1 MKIVIAMDSL
11 KGSLSSYEA
20 GKAIRDGIQ
29 EVDAT
34 AQVVIKP
41 LADGGEGTVDA
52 LVEGMKGRR
61 KSVCVHGPLM
71 QPAVCTYGYLQD
83 SNTAIIEMAEAAG
96 LNLVAPEQRNPL
108 YTTTYGVGEMIAH
121 AVHEGIR
128 NFIIGIG
135 GSATSDCG
143 IGMLQALGYVFRD
156 SQGCPVGFGGIEAE
170 RIASVDD
177 SGILPELRQCTFH
190 IACDVTNPLYGPQGA
205 PAVYGPQKGATPEI
219 VSRLDAGCRSFAAV
233 TARYAGRDVSQAAG
247 AGAAGGLGF
256 AFLAYLQ
263 GQLESGIEIILQE
276 INLAEEARDAD
287 YVITGEG
294 RLDYQTAMGKA
305 PIGVAKLAK
314 AHGAKVIALAGS
326 TADGARQCNAEGIDA
341 FFPIINQAMPLQ
353 EAMDAKT
360 AYSNMRNT
368 AEQVFRLVKAVSH

>member
-1 MKIVIAMDSL
+1 MKVVIAMDSL

-20 GKAIRDGIQ
+20 GKAIRDGIR

-34 AQVVIKP
+34 AQIVVKP

-52 LVEGMKGRR
+52 LVEGMQGVK
-61 KSVCVHGPLM
+61 KEVCVRGPLAR
-71 QPAVCTYGYLQD
+71 PVTCTYGYLQA

-96 LNLVAPEQRNPL
+96 LHLVAPEERNPL
-108 YTTTYGVGEMIAH
+108 YTTTYGVGEVIAH
-121 AVHEGIR
+121 AVAEGVR
-128 NFIIGIG
+128 HFIIGIG

-143 IGMLQALGYVFRD
+143 VGMLQALGYVFTD
-156 SQGCPVGFGGIEAE
+156 DQGLPVGFGGQEVE
-170 RIASVDD
+170 RIAAVDD
-177 SGILPELRQCTFH
+177 RAVLPELRQCSFH

-233 TARYAGRDVSQAAG
+233 TAKYIGRDVSQAVG
-247 AGAAGGLGF
+247 AGAAGGMGF

-263 GQLESGIEIILQE
+263 GRLESGIEIILHE
-276 INLAEEARDAD
+276 INLAEEAKDAD

-294 RLDYQTAMGKA
+294 RLDYQTAMGKG
-305 PIGVAKLAK
+305 PIGVAKMAK
-314 AHGAKVIALAGS
+314 ACGAKVVALAGS
-326 TADGARQCNAEGIDA
+326 TSDGASQCNAEGIDA

-353 EAMDAKT
+353 EAMEAKT
-360 AYSNMRNT
+360 AYNNMKNT
-368 AEQVFRLVKAVSH
+368 AEQVFRLVKAVSC